1 MLSYNWTFNSE
12 FLNKIMKKDDEELS
26 YATNKKNIQKT
37 KIVFVGDQYVGKTS
51 IINRFIKDTFD
62 NSHNVLVAISS
73 PPSALTSFP
82 KTSLSIIR

>member
-1 MLSYNWTFNSE
+1 
-12 FLNKIMKKDDEELS
+12 MKKDEEELS

-62 NSHNVLVAISS
+62 NSHNVLVTLSS
-73 PPSALTSFP
+73 PPSASTSSP
-82 KTSLSIIR
+82 RTSPSTVK